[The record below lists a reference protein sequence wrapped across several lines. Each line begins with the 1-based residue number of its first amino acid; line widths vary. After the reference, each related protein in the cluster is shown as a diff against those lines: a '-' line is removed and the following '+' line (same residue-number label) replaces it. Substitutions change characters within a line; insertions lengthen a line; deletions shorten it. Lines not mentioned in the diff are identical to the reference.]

1 MFTIMFHNHNFPRT
15 QNWLLNLPSSSQ
27 SLAWLV
33 CLQQQQSSN
42 VLTDSHNVTTTMTNA
57 FLVYLQNL
65 RRKAQRAWA
74 EQTREAAQRSQKK
87 EDAN

>member
-1 MFTIMFHNHNFPRT
+1 
-15 QNWLLNLPSSSQ
+15 
-27 SLAWLV
+27 
-33 CLQQQQSSN
+33 
-42 VLTDSHNVTTTMTNA
+42 MTNA

-87 EDAN
+87 ESIN